1 MEYPELH
8 ASTNAHLRELLL
20 QFDITNDDIEG
31 TGVNGAI
38 TKMDRIR
45 VIVHLLDA
53 RYKNNVHL
61 YKHTKVDFVNWSIQI
76 SKCNILIFNHDGKQM
91 ASKRV
96 NTSTLKPTF
105 QYTIFILNGTVSLWV
120 EPGYNPPF
128 YTNIDD
134 VVDDSLSFYN
144 TPVPHRTYGRTPGH
158 SGRKVEPHRCHFV

>member
-8 ASTNAHLRELLL
+8 ASTNTQLRELLL

-45 VIVHLLDA
+45 AI
-53 RYKNNVHL
+53 VHL

-76 SKCNILIFNHDGKQM
+76 SKGNILIFNHEGKQM

-134 VVDDSLSFYN
+134 FVDDSLSFYN